1 MKKILSLGLFS
12 MICCISYAQS
22 GKVISAYEYLKVGA
36 LANAKMAID
45 TAVVH
50 PKTADNAKT
59 WFYYGNT
66 YNAIAR
72 SEQKSQRELDIDAVD
87 KAISGYLKAL
97 SLDTKGKYTKEINT
111 ELAILKTLLVNQ
123 AIEAFNKKGF
133 EFALTKFTKA
143 VEIAEKVGVQDTIA
157 YFYGAVSASQA
168 GKTDEALVLYK
179 KCVDVKCCGADVF
192 VAMASIY
199 RNRKDDDNLK
209 NIIEQG
215 RTRYPANAALVLELL
230 NLQLSNKNYEE
241 AIVSIELALSQ
252 TPDDKNLHFAMG
264 MAQDYVGNAEE
275 AISAY
280 RNAIAIDSRYF
291 EANFNLGALF
301 NNIGDEFA
309 EKANKLDYKTEGD
322 KIDNLHAQATVE
334 YKKALPLLKK
344 SYEIKSN
351 DPQVKLSL
359 RILYAK
365 LGMLKESAALEN

>member
-1 MKKILSLGLFS
+1 MKKILSLTLFS
-12 MICCISYAQS
+12 LICCVTYAQS
-22 GKVISAYEYLKVGA
+22 GKVISAYEYLKVGDIA
-36 LANAKMAID
+36 GAKTAID

-50 PKTADNAKT
+50 PKTAEKAKT

-72 SEQKSQRELDIDAVD
+72 SEQKSQRELDADAGD

-97 SLDTKGKYTKEINT
+97 SLDSKGKYTKKINS
-111 ELAILKTLLVNQ
+111 ELTILKTLMVNQ
-123 AIEAFNKKGF
+123 AIESFNKKGF

-168 GKTDEALVLYK
+168 GKTDEALALYK
-179 KCVDVKCCGADVF
+179 KCVDVKCCGVDVY
-192 VAMASIY
+192 VAIASIY
-199 RNRKDDDNLK
+199 RNKKEDDNLK
-209 NIIEQG
+209 NIIELG
-215 RTRYPANAALVLELL
+215 RKRYPANAALVLELL
-230 NLQLSNKNYEE
+230 NLQLSAKNYEE
-241 AIVSIELALSQ
+241 AIGSIDLALSQ
-252 TPDDKNLHFAMG
+252 TPDNKNLHFALG
-264 MAQDYVGNAEE
+264 MAQDYMGNTEE
-275 AISAY
+275 AVNAY
-280 RNAIAIDSRYF
+280 RKAIAIDANYF

-344 SYEIKSN
+344 SYEFKAS

-365 LGMLKESAALEN
+365 LGMIKEAAALEK